1 MRRPDC
7 SLGSSKATGR
17 LVPPDSSC
25 PLRGALNSLK
35 QENFDTSMMKEMG
48 ELGLLGPTIQGY
60 GCAGVS
66 SVAYGLIAR
75 EVERY
80 VLGDLYKTPL
90 PVLWCTRLE
99 ISI

>member
-1 MRRPDC
+1 MPRVLDAQRSEGTLSLDHISC
-7 SLGSSKATGR
+7 SKPTIYPEFNDHMLPA
-17 LVPPDSSC
+17 
-25 PLRGALNSLK
+25 
-35 QENFDTSMMKEMG
+35 MG

-80 VLGDLYKTPL
+80 ASLHARSAGI
-90 PVLWCTRLE
+90 C
-99 ISI
+99 